1 MEQAEQGRCPRCN
14 NRAWKYVGLLVHD
27 MRRTAVRNLRRAGV
41 AEQVAMSISGHKTS
55 SIFRRYDIVNNDD
68 KVLALQQLQK
78 AQAASSGK
86 VVVKVP
92 AQAAPATDKVQ

>member
-68 KVLALQQLQK
+68 QRTALQQLQRATEFK
-78 AQAASSGK
+78 VALKTSPQQQAGS
-86 VVVKVP
+86 
-92 AQAAPATDKVQ
+92 TKVQ